1 MAATKTQT
9 SAPKTEE
16 KEQTIEQRDQRAKVK
31 GKQIMFEPDSVVV
44 MGLMDNLAADIKPLH
59 VI

>member
-31 GKQIMFEPDSVVV
+31 GKQIMFERYCSRY
-44 MGLMDNLAADIKPLH
+44 GLDG
-59 VI
+59 